1 MESENCKK
9 VSIIVPIYKVE
20 KVLTRCLDSLCRQ
33 SLRDIEI
40 ILIDDASPDRCGEI
54 CEQYAMED
62 ERIRVFHHLENKG
75 VSAARNTGIAH
86 ASADYLM
93 FVDGDDWV
101 HEDFCKLPY
110 ECAVQKQA
118 DLVMFDCKRINHDDS
133 TELEKNEN
141 GRDFIKLTC
150 LEAIEL
156 MFRGEGVS
164 VCNKLYSRKLFNTIS
179 FPEGFSYEDVGTTHR
194 AILLAD
200 TIYFLD
206 KVLYFHCYR
215 DGSSTTLKTEKAS
228 RDWLAMS
235 MRRYHDLV
243 AWGYPS
249 DKLECLLTNFV
260 LNFCM
265 RTKPGADDADYIF
278 CRKTLL
284 SVKRLPEGFTWR
296 RKIMFVLFKYCPPL
310 FDLICMLWEKRW

>member
-194 AILLAD
+194 AVLLAD

-235 MRRYHDLV
+235 MQRYHDLV

-265 RTKPGADDADYIF
+265 RTKSGADDADYIF

-310 FDLICMLWEKRW
+310 FDLICMLWGKRW